1 MMNKIMV
8 RIHSLSDWCMRLAY
22 VNLLWFVFTI
32 LGLVIFGMGPS
43 TTAMFAVIRKWQMD
57 GLETPIFKT
66 FWHSYK
72 TEFKKANLLFLLLF
86 AVGYTLFFDF
96 RFLLQM
102 EGWQFTMLAV
112 LVASILFVFT
122 FTVFFIYPMF
132 VHYNLKIAQYI
143 KYSFLLVISHPIQI
157 VLMAVSLA
165 LIAFMFILLP
175 AMIFFYSGSL
185 ICLIITKF
193 TWKVFEKVDYTQ
205 SLVTHEA

>member
-1 MMNKIMV
+1 
-8 RIHSLSDWCMRLAY
+8 DWCMRLAY

-72 TEFKKANLLFLLLF
+72 IEFKKANLLFLLLF

-132 VHYNLKIAQYI
+132 VHYNLKIA
-143 KYSFLLVISHPIQI
+143 
-157 VLMAVSLA
+157 
-165 LIAFMFILLP
+165 
-175 AMIFFYSGSL
+175 
-185 ICLIITKF
+185 
-193 TWKVFEKVDYTQ
+193 
-205 SLVTHEA
+205 